1 MFHPRRRGRTTLC
14 PRLETGKSSE
24 TPWSRPR
31 TTACQYE
38 MSAAR
43 GIGSAPGVRGA
54 LPAGLEP
61 RVDEAREADEER
73 RDPVLHVVVPRMRFV
88 AGDPRGQRAGGLD
101 PVDDCESDQGE
112 ADDAGERGEGGVP
125 LHPRVD
131 DTGLPRT
138 DASSADRTCGAHLR
152 TIRFAQIVR

>member
-1 MFHPRRRGRTTLC
+1 MSQPSRRGRTTLC

-73 RDPVLHVVVPRMRFV
+73 RDPVLDVMVPRVRLV
-88 AGDPRGQRAGGLD
+88 AGDPRRQRAGGLG
-101 PVDDCESDQGE
+101 PVDDREHDQRE
-112 ADDAGERGEGGVP
+112 PDDDGERGK
-125 LHPRVD
+125 
-131 DTGLPRT
+131 
-138 DASSADRTCGAHLR
+138 S
-152 TIRFAQIVR
+152 